1 MGLIG
6 NNTRWFFILPSS
18 QEAEERHIYDI
29 AFGIKCLLSKGIDY
43 SSISVLIDHASTS
56 KIEAVFSKM
65 QLQTPAKIYTT
76 DQIDELLTGNTY
88 KNAVVFITG
97 HGSPKGLDTT
107 NPIKPYSLYYR
118 FQTTP
123 NFKRV
128 IIYLGQCYAGIFN
141 QMPLSSHLGLKS
153 EEMNK
158 NCSIVAIGSTG
169 LFSSISS
176 PITVGNVRWS
186 ANIFLTYVFNWL
198 MKPTDIDGDGC
209 YSVMDSFKAATI
221 YTNETLID
229 LKKKDNFESLLQ
241 QSQLATCI
249 DKLKDAT
256 IPEDEK
262 NNLLLEIQ
270 ALEKMLQIRYI
281 NQEPWILNAHI
292 AMSTSF

>member
-1 MGLIG
+1 
-6 NNTRWFFILPSS
+6 
-18 QEAEERHIYDI
+18 
-29 AFGIKCLLSKGIDY
+29 
-43 SSISVLIDHASTS
+43 
-56 KIEAVFSKM
+56 
-65 QLQTPAKIYTT
+65 
-76 DQIDELLTGNTY
+76 
-88 KNAVVFITG
+88 
-97 HGSPKGLDTT
+97 
-107 NPIKPYSLYYR
+107 
-118 FQTTP
+118 
-123 NFKRV
+123 
-128 IIYLGQCYAGIFN
+128 
-141 QMPLSSHLGLKS
+141 
-153 EEMNK
+153 
-158 NCSIVAIGSTG
+158 
-169 LFSSISS
+169 
-176 PITVGNVRWS
+176 
-186 ANIFLTYVFNWL
+186 

-221 YTNETLID
+221 YTNEALID